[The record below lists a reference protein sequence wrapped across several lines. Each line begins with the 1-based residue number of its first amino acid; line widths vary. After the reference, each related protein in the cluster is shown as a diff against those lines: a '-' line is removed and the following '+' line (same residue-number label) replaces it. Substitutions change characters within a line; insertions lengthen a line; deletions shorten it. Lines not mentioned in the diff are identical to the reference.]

1 MEEAEGQVSE
11 PEGLQAASQ
20 GPPESPSRSLRL
32 LRPSWTCGFLPHLS
46 PPATAWGPS
55 LSSCLPAGPEPR
67 LGPAS
72 GWSPCGEGR
81 APGLQDFP
89 PAPPRAVR
97 ALKSLP
103 RGLALGP
110 SFARD
115 RRLGVWC
122 VGEPLQ
128 PGLLWGPLEEES
140 EQRGE
145 GVKPRQEEDVSL
157 GPWGDVC
164 ACERSSGWTSL
175 VQRGRLEGEGNVAPV
190 WISERLHLQ
199 VSRVVLPGFELLLR
213 PPPPSEGL
221 RPAQPRLEE
230 EAAVAVVTEVESA
243 TQQEVAS
250 PGENATELCTDP
262 GRQSPLSIQAESMVS
277 PGLKVQTQELL
288 NESQPLGP
296 LLQDGSMDVE
306 DPPQTQ
312 MPPEHQSSFATQR
325 VPEGSEA
332 SSPFSARGA
341 QLHAFL
347 VKKLRSP
354 SDQCL
359 PRAKTSEPGAQQAG
373 EHQCPSFPAHLR
385 SPPGPTG
392 SSPKQGRRYRCGECG
407 KAFLQLCHLKKHTFV
422 HTGHKPFLCTECGK
436 SYSSEESFKAHLLGH
451 RGVRP
456 FPCPQCD
463 KAYGTRRDLKE
474 HQVVHSGA
482 RPFACDQCGKAF
494 ARRPSLRLHRKT
506 HQVPAA
512 PAPCPCPVCGRL
524 LANQGSLRNHMRL
537 HTGEKPFLCPHCGR
551 AFRQRGNLRG
561 HLRLHTG
568 ERPYR
573 CPHCADT
580 FPQLP
585 ELRRHLISH
594 TGEAHLCPVCGKALR
609 DPHTLRAHER
619 LHSGERPFPCPQCG
633 RAYTLATKLR
643 RHLKSH
649 LADKP
654 YRCPTCGMGY
664 NLPQSLKRHQLSHQ
678 PGGSSSPACVPSAA
692 SEPTVVLL
700 QTEPELL
707 DTCSER
713 DVSAAPGVFE
723 VTISES
729 QDKCFV
735 VPEEPGPTPSLVL
748 IHKDMGF
755 SSWAEVVEV
764 ETGT

>member
-1 MEEAEGQVSE
+1 L
-11 PEGLQAASQ
+11 PAASDA
-20 GPPESPSRSLRL
+20 R
-32 LRPSWTCGFLPHLS
+32 LS
-46 PPATAWGPS
+46 PD
-55 LSSCLPAGPEPR
+55 L
-67 LGPAS
+67 
-72 GWSPCGEGR
+72 GWSPSGQGC
-81 APGLQDFP
+81 AQGLRDFP
-89 PAPPRAVR
+89 PGPTRAVL

-110 SFARD
+110 SLAEEQ
-115 RRLGVWC
+115 RLGVWC

-140 EQRGE
+140 VSEPKDK

-164 ACERSSGWTSL
+164 ACEQSSGWISL
-175 VQRGRLEGEGNVAPV
+175 VQRGRLESEGNVALV
-190 WISERLHLQ
+190 RVSEKLHLQ
-199 VSRVVLPGFELLLR
+199 VSRLLLPGSELLLCPR
-213 PPPPSEGL
+213 PHSEGL
-221 RPAQPRLEE
+221 SSTQPQLEE
-230 EAAVAVVTEVESA
+230 EAAMAVVTEADSVI
-243 TQQEVAS
+243 QQEMDS
-250 PGENATELCTDP
+250 PGQDAAEPQTDP
-262 GRQSPLSIQAESMVS
+262 GHQSPPSIQAESMVS
-277 PGLKVQTQELL
+277 PGLKPQAQDQLSK
-288 NESQPLGP
+288 ESQPVGP
-296 LLQDGSMDVE
+296 LPQDGSMEEE

-312 MPPEHQSSFATQR
+312 MPPEPQS
-325 VPEGSEA
+325 GSAPQHGA
-332 SSPFSARGA
+332 SCSSSSRSN
-341 QLHAFL
+341 QLRAYM
-347 VKKLRSP
+347 VKKLRGP
-354 SDQCL
+354 SGQCL
-359 PRAKTSEPGAQQAG
+359 PRDKILEPRAQQAG
-373 EHQCPSFPAHLR
+373 EQEQLGFPARLR
-385 SPPGPTG
+385 SPPGPAG
-392 SSPKQGRRYRCGECG
+392 SSPKQRRRYRCGECG
-407 KAFLQLCHLKKHTFV
+407 KAFLQLCHLKKHAFV

-436 SYSSEESFKAHLLGH
+436 SYSSEESFKAHMLGH

-506 HQVPAA
+506 HQVPAT
-512 PAPCPCPVCGRL
+512 PAPCPCPVCGRP

-573 CPHCADT
+573 CPHCADA

-594 TGEAHLCPVCGKALR
+594 TGEAYLCPVCGKALR

-619 LHSGERPFPCPQCG
+619 LHSGERPFSCPQCG

-654 YRCPTCGMGY
+654 YRCATCGMGY
-664 NLPQSLKRHQLSHQ
+664 TLPQSLKRHQLSHQ
-678 PGGSSSPACVPSAA
+678 PGAPSSPPCVPPAA
-692 SEPTVVLL
+692 SEPAVVLL
-700 QTEPELL
+700 QTEPEL
-707 DTCSER
+707 DTCREQ
-713 DVSAAPGVFE
+713 DVSPARDIFE
-723 VTISES
+723 VTISGS
-729 QDKCFV
+729 QEKCFV
-735 VPEEPGPTPSLVL
+735 VPEEPGPTSSLVL
-748 IHKDMGF
+748 IHKDMAF
-755 SSWAEVVEV
+755 SAWAEVVEV

>member
-1 MEEAEGQVSE
+1 MEG
-11 PEGLQAASQ
+11 AAD
-20 GPPESPSRSLRL
+20 RL
-32 LRPSWTCGFLPHLS
+32 LEKDRVPV
-46 PPATAWGPS
+46 A
-55 LSSCLPAGPEPR
+55 PEPR
-67 LGPAS
+67 LDRGS
-72 GWSPCGEGR
+72 GWSPPGESCGQ
-81 APGLQDFP
+81 GLEDFP
-89 PAPPRAVR
+89 PWPTRAAH

-110 SFARD
+110 SLVEKQ
-115 RRLGVWC
+115 RLGVWC

-128 PGLLWGPLEEES
+128 PGLLWGPLQEES
-140 EQRGE
+140 VSEHKGE
-145 GVKPRQEEDVSL
+145 GVTSGQEKDVSL

-164 ACERSSGWTSL
+164 ACEQSSGWTSL
-175 VQRGRLEGEGNVAPV
+175 VQRGRLEGEGNVAPM
-190 WISERLHLQ
+190 WISERLHLH
-199 VSRVVLPGFELLLR
+199 VCRVVLPGCELLLW
-213 PPPPSEGL
+213 PQSPLEGL
-221 RPAQPRLEE
+221 SPTQPRLEE
-230 EAAVAVVTEVESA
+230 AAMVVVTEVETA
-243 TQQEVAS
+243 VQEEVAS
-250 PGENATELCTDP
+250 PGEDVGEPCTDS
-262 GRQSPLSIQAESMVS
+262 GHQSSPSIQAESMVGAG
-277 PGLKVQTQELL
+277 PKPQTQDQLSK
-288 NESQPLGP
+288 ESQSLGP
-296 LLQDGSMDVE
+296 LPQNGSMDEE

-312 MPPEHQSSFATQR
+312 MPADLQSSSPPQQGLQSNEAT
-325 VPEGSEA
+325 
-332 SSPFSARGA
+332 SSSSARGP
-341 QLHAFL
+341 QLHAHL
-347 VKKLRSP
+347 VEKLHSP
-354 SDQCL
+354 DACCP
-359 PRAKTSEPGAQQAG
+359 PRAKTSEPRARSDG
-373 EHQCPSFPAHLR
+373 EQHPGSSACLQ
-385 SPPGPTG
+385 SPDLEG

-407 KAFLQLCHLKKHTFV
+407 KAFLQLCHLKKHAFV

-436 SYSSEESFKAHLLGH
+436 SYSSEESFKAHMLGH

-506 HQVPAA
+506 HQVPAT
-512 PAPCPCPVCGRL
+512 PAPCPCPVCGRP

-573 CPHCADT
+573 CPHCADA

-664 NLPQSLKRHQLSHQ
+664 TLPQSLKRHQLSHL
-678 PGGSSSPACVPSAA
+678 PRAPCVPSAA
-692 SEPTVVLL
+692 AEPTVVLL
-700 QTEPELL
+700 QAEPESR
-707 DTCSER
+707 DTRSDQRVSPAR
-713 DVSAAPGVFE
+713 DVFQ
-723 VTISES
+723 VTISENR
-729 QDKCFV
+729 DKCFV
-735 VPEEPGPTPSLVL
+735 GPEEPGPSPSLVL

-755 SSWAEVVEV
+755 GIWAEVVEV
-764 ETGT
+764 ESST

>member
-1 MEEAEGQVSE
+1 MEEAEELLLERERLQVA
-11 PEGLQAASQ
+11 PG
-20 GPPESPSRSLRL
+20 
-32 LRPSWTCGFLPHLS
+32 
-46 PPATAWGPS
+46 
-55 LSSCLPAGPEPR
+55 PR
-67 LGPAS
+67 LNPGS
-72 GWSPCGEGR
+72 GWSPSGEGC
-81 APGLQDFP
+81 AQGLKDFP
-89 PAPPRAVR
+89 PWPTRAVH

-110 SFARD
+110 SLAEEQ
-115 RRLGVWC
+115 RLGVWC

-128 PGLLWGPLEEES
+128 PGLLWGPLEDES
-140 EQRGE
+140 VSERKGE
-145 GVKPRQEEDVSL
+145 GVKPRQEKDVSL

-164 ACERSSGWTSL
+164 ACEQSSGWTSL
-175 VQRGRLEGEGNVAPV
+175 VQRGRLQGEGNVAPV

-199 VSRVVLPGFELLLR
+199 VDRVVLPGFELLLWPR
-213 PPPPSEGL
+213 SPSEGL
-221 RPAQPRLEE
+221 SPTPPRLEE
-230 EAAVAVVTEVESA
+230 ETAMAVATEVEPAVQQEVASV
-243 TQQEVAS
+243 QQEVAS
-250 PGENATELCTDP
+250 PEEDAAESCTDP
-262 GRQSPLSIQAESMVS
+262 GHQSSPNTQAESMVS
-277 PGLKVQTQELL
+277 SELKPQTQDQLSK
-288 NESQPLGP
+288 ESQPLG
-296 LLQDGSMDVE
+296 LLTQDDSMDKE
-306 DPPQTQ
+306 DLPQTQ
-312 MPPEHQSSFATQR
+312 MPPEPQSSSTTQR
-325 VPEGSEA
+325 GLEHSEA
-332 SSPFSARGA
+332 TSSPSAGGT
-341 QLHAFL
+341 QLHAYL
-347 VKKLRSP
+347 VKKLHSP
-354 SDQCL
+354 HNQRP

-373 EHQCPSFPAHLR
+373 EQHPSLSAHLR
-385 SPPGPTG
+385 SPPGPVG

-407 KAFLQLCHLKKHTFV
+407 KAFLQLCHLKKHAFV

-436 SYSSEESFKAHLLGH
+436 SYSSEESFKAHMLGH

-512 PAPCPCPVCGRL
+512 PAPCPCPVCGRP

-573 CPHCADT
+573 CPHCADA

-594 TGEAHLCPVCGKALR
+594 TGEAHLCPICGKALR

-619 LHSGERPFPCPQCG
+619 LHSGERPFPCPECG

-664 NLPQSLKRHQLSHQ
+664 TLPQSLKRHQLSHQ
-678 PGGSSSPACVPSAA
+678 PGVPPSLPCTPPA

-707 DTCSER
+707 DTGSKQ
-713 DVSAAPGVFE
+713 DVSPAQDVFE

-729 QDKCFV
+729 QKCFV
-735 VPEEPGPTPSLVL
+735 VPEGPSPTPSLVL
-748 IHKDMGF
+748 IHKDLGF
-755 SSWAEVVEV
+755 STWAEVVEV

>member
-1 MEEAEGQVSE
+1 MEEAEELLVEGASLPLALGQN
-11 PEGLQAASQ
+11 
-20 GPPESPSRSLRL
+20 
-32 LRPSWTCGFLPHLS
+32 
-46 PPATAWGPS
+46 
-55 LSSCLPAGPEPR
+55 
-67 LGPAS
+67 S
-72 GWSPCGEGR
+72 GWSPSGVGR
-81 APGLQDFP
+81 AQGLEDVAPGLS
-89 PAPPRAVR
+89 RA
-97 ALKSLP
+97 ALAVKSLP

-110 SFARD
+110 SRAEEQH
-115 RRLGVWC
+115 LGVWC

-128 PGLLWGPLEEES
+128 PGLLWGLLEEES
-140 EQRGE
+140 LCEGE
-145 GVKPRQEEDVSL
+145 KPGQEDLSL
-157 GPWGDVC
+157 GAWGDVC
-164 ACERSSGWTSL
+164 ACERSSGWTSW
-175 VQRGRLEGEGNVAPV
+175 VRRGRLQSEGNVAPV
-190 WISERLHLQ
+190 RIKQRLHLQ
-199 VSRVVLPGFELLLR
+199 VHQVVPPGSELLLR
-213 PPPPSEGL
+213 PPPPSEGPS
-221 RPAQPRLEE
+221 PAQPGLEE
-230 EAAVAVVTEVESA
+230 EAAAVVATEVESA
-243 TQQEVAS
+243 VQEVGS
-250 PGENATELCTDP
+250 PEEDATEPCADP
-262 GRQSPLSIQAESMVS
+262 GHQSPPGIQAESVLS
-277 PGLKVQTQELL
+277 PGPKPQAQEQLPKDTQ
-288 NESQPLGP
+288 PAGP
-296 LLQDGSMDVE
+296 VRQDGTTE
-306 DPPQTQ
+306 EACLPQTQ
-312 MPPEHQSSFATQR
+312 AQPDPQSSSATQQGPEH
-325 VPEGSEA
+325 SEA
-332 SSPFSARGA
+332 SFPSAPGSTQA
-341 QLHAFL
+341 DAHLA
-347 VKKLRSP
+347 KKLPSP
-354 SDQCL
+354 GDQSC
-359 PRAKTSEPGAQQAG
+359 PGAKTSEPRAQHPG
-373 EHQCPSFPAHLR
+373 FPGLPQT
-385 SPPGPTG
+385 PPRPAV

-407 KAFLQLCHLKKHTFV
+407 KAFLQLCHLKKHAFV

-436 SYSSEESFKAHLLGH
+436 SYSSEESFKAHTLGH

-463 KAYGTRRDLKE
+463 KAYGTRRDLRE

-512 PAPCPCPVCGRL
+512 PAPCPCPVCGRP

-573 CPHCADT
+573 CPHCAEA

-654 YRCPTCGMGY
+654 YRCTTCGMGY
-664 NLPQSLKRHQLSHQ
+664 TLPQSLKRHLLSHQ
-678 PGGSSSPACVPSAA
+678 PEAPSSPRPVSPAA

-707 DTCSER
+707 GLGGER
-713 DVSAAPGVFE
+713 AVSPAGAVVE

-729 QDKCFV
+729 QDKCR
-735 VPEEPGPTPSLVL
+735 EMAQEPGPAASLVL

-755 SSWAEVVEV
+755 GAWAEVVEV
-764 ETGT
+764 EAGT

>member
-1 MEEAEGQVSE
+1 MEGAEDQ
-11 PEGLQAASQ
+11 
-20 GPPESPSRSLRL
+20 L
-32 LRPSWTCGFLPHLS
+32 LEEDRVPF
-46 PPATAWGPS
+46 A
-55 LSSCLPAGPEPR
+55 PEPR
-67 LGPAS
+67 LDPDS
-72 GWSPCGEGR
+72 GWSPPGEGC
-81 APGLQDFP
+81 AQGLEHFP
-89 PAPPRAVR
+89 PWPTRAAR

-110 SFARD
+110 SLVEKQ
-115 RRLGVWC
+115 RLGVWC

-128 PGLLWGPLEEES
+128 PGLLWGPLQEES
-140 EQRGE
+140 VSEQKGE
-145 GVKPRQEEDVSL
+145 GVTSRQEKDVSL

-164 ACERSSGWTSL
+164 ACEQSSGWTSL
-175 VQRGRLEGEGNVAPV
+175 LQRGRLEGEGNVAPV
-190 WISERLHLQ
+190 WISERLHLH
-199 VSRVVLPGFELLLR
+199 VCRVVLPGCELLLWPR
-213 PPPPSEGL
+213 SPSEGL
-221 RPAQPRLEE
+221 SPTQPRLEE
-230 EAAVAVVTEVESA
+230 AAMVVVTEVETA
-243 TQQEVAS
+243 VQEEVTS
-250 PGENATELCTDP
+250 PGEDVGELCTDS
-262 GRQSPLSIQAESMVS
+262 GHQSSPSIQAESMVAS
-277 PGLKVQTQELL
+277 GPKAQTQDQLSK
-288 NESQPLGP
+288 ESQSLGP
-296 LLQDGSMDVE
+296 LPQNGSMDE
-306 DPPQTQ
+306 KEPPQTQ
-312 MPPEHQSSFATQR
+312 MAAALQSSSTPQQ
-325 VPEGSEA
+325 GLQSSEA
-332 SSPFSARGA
+332 TSSSSAGGP
-341 QLHAFL
+341 QLHAHL
-347 VKKLRSP
+347 VEKLHGPDAHCPPSAKISELRAWQDREQHPGSSASLQSP
-354 SDQCL
+354 VL
-359 PRAKTSEPGAQQAG
+359 E
-373 EHQCPSFPAHLR
+373 
-385 SPPGPTG
+385 G

-407 KAFLQLCHLKKHTFV
+407 KAFLQLCHLKKHAFV

-436 SYSSEESFKAHLLGH
+436 SYSSEESFKAHMLGH

-482 RPFACDQCGKAF
+482 RPFTCDQCGKAF

-512 PAPCPCPVCGRL
+512 PAPCPCPVCGRP

-573 CPHCADT
+573 CPHCADA

-664 NLPQSLKRHQLSHQ
+664 TLPQSLKRHQLSHQ
-678 PGGSSSPACVPSAA
+678 PRAPCGPPATA
-692 SEPTVVLL
+692 EPTVVLL
-700 QTEPELL
+700 QAEPEPR
-707 DTCSER
+707 DTCSDQHVSPAQ
-713 DVSAAPGVFE
+713 DVFQ

-729 QDKCFV
+729 RDKCFV
-735 VPEEPGPTPSLVL
+735 GPEEPGPGPSLVL
-748 IHKDMGF
+748 IHKDVGF
-755 SSWAEVVEV
+755 GIWAEVVEV
-764 ETGT
+764 ESST

>member
-1 MEEAEGQVSE
+1 MEEAEELLLEGKALQFA
-11 PEGLQAASQ
+11 PE
-20 GPPESPSRSLRL
+20 R
-32 LRPSWTCGFLPHLS
+32 
-46 PPATAWGPS
+46 
-55 LSSCLPAGPEPR
+55 R
-67 LGPAS
+67 LGPDL
-72 GWSPCGEGR
+72 GWSSSEEGC
-81 APGLQDFP
+81 AQGLKDFP
-89 PAPPRAVR
+89 PGPPRAIL
-97 ALKSLP
+97 ALESLP

-110 SFARD
+110 SLAKEQ
-115 RRLGVWC
+115 RLGVWC
-122 VGEPLQ
+122 VGEALK

-140 EQRGE
+140 VSEEKGE
-145 GVKPRQEEDVSL
+145 GVKPPQNEDLSL
-157 GPWGDVC
+157 DPWEDVC
-164 ACERSSGWTSL
+164 ACEQSSGWTSL
-175 VQRGRLEGEGNVAPV
+175 VQRGRLESEGNVAPV
-190 WISERLHLQ
+190 WISKRLHLQ
-199 VSRVVLPGFELLLR
+199 VYQSVLPGFELLLW
-213 PPPPSEGL
+213 PQPPSEVL
-221 RPAQPRLEE
+221 SPTQPQLEE
-230 EAAVAVVTEVESA
+230 EAAMAVVTEVESA
-243 TQQEVAS
+243 VQQEVAS
-250 PGENATELCTDP
+250 PGEDAAEPCTDP
-262 GRQSPLSIQAESMVS
+262 SLQSPPSIQAESLVS
-277 PGLKVQTQELL
+277 PGLKSQTQDQLSKD
-288 NESQPLGP
+288 SQPLGP
-296 LLQDGSMDVE
+296 LLQNGSMDE
-306 DPPQTQ
+306 EYPLQAQ
-312 MPPEHQSSFATQR
+312 MPPEPQSSSATQQSPESSEANLSSFA
-325 VPEGSEA
+325 
-332 SSPFSARGA
+332 RGT
-341 QLHAFL
+341 QLHAHL
-347 VKKLRSP
+347 AKKLRSP
-354 SDQCL
+354 SDQCP
-359 PRAKTSEPGAQQAG
+359 PRTKTSEPGAQHPG
-373 EHQCPSFPAHLR
+373 FPILLQ
-385 SPPGPTG
+385 SPPGPAG
-392 SSPKQGRRYRCGECG
+392 SSPKKGRRYRCGECG
-407 KAFLQLCHLKKHTFV
+407 KAFLQLCHLKKHAFV

-436 SYSSEESFKAHLLGH
+436 SYSSEESFKAHMLGH

-463 KAYGTRRDLKE
+463 KAYGTRRDLRE

-512 PAPCPCPVCGRL
+512 PVPCPCPVCGRP

-537 HTGEKPFLCPHCGR
+537 HTGEKPFLCPYCGR

-573 CPHCADT
+573 CPHCADA

-664 NLPQSLKRHQLSHQ
+664 TLPQSLKRHQLSHQ
-678 PGGSSSPACVPSAA
+678 PEAPSSPPCVPPAA

-707 DTCSER
+707 DTCSEQEVSPAR
-713 DVSAAPGVFE
+713 DVVE

-729 QDKCFV
+729 QKCFAE
-735 VPEEPGPTPSLVL
+735 PEEPGTPPSLVL

-755 SSWAEVVEV
+755 SAWAEVVEV
-764 ETGT
+764 ETGRLTRGD

>member
-1 MEEAEGQVSE
+1 MEEAKELPLE
-11 PEGLQAASQ
+11 WERLQFA
-20 GPPESPSRSLRL
+20 PD
-32 LRPSWTCGFLPHLS
+32 
-46 PPATAWGPS
+46 
-55 LSSCLPAGPEPR
+55 PR
-67 LGPAS
+67 LGPDS
-72 GWSPCGEGR
+72 GWSPSREGCTQELKDFSPGPTR
-81 APGLQDFP
+81 AIL
-89 PAPPRAVR
+89 

-110 SFARD
+110 SLIKEQ
-115 RRLGVWC
+115 RLGVWC

-140 EQRGE
+140 VSEQKGH
-145 GVKPRQEEDVSL
+145 GVKTTQKEDVSL

-164 ACERSSGWTSL
+164 ACEQSSGWTSL

-190 WISERLHLQ
+190 RISERLHLQ
-199 VSRVVLPGFELLLR
+199 VYRVVLPGFELLMW
-213 PPPPSEGL
+213 PQPPSEGL
-221 RPAQPRLEE
+221 SPTQPRLEE
-230 EAAVAVVTEVESA
+230 EASLAVVTDVESA
-243 TQQEVAS
+243 VQQEVAS
-250 PGENATELCTDP
+250 PGEDAAEPCTDP
-262 GRQSPLSIQAESMVS
+262 GYQSPPRIQAVS
-277 PGLKVQTQELL
+277 PGLKSQIQDQVSK
-288 NESQPLGP
+288 ESQPQGP
-296 LLQDGSMDVE
+296 LPQDGRVDEE

-312 MPPEHQSSFATQR
+312 MPPEPQSSSTPQQG
-325 VPEGSEA
+325 PESSEA
-332 SSPFSARGA
+332 SSSSSARGP
-341 QLHAFL
+341 QLHAYL
-347 VKKLRSP
+347 VKKLHSP
-354 SDQCL
+354 SDQRP
-359 PRAKTSEPGAQQAG
+359 PRAKTSEPGARQSGEQQHSG
-373 EHQCPSFPAHLR
+373 FPACLR
-385 SPPGPTG
+385 SAPGPVG
-392 SSPKQGRRYRCGECG
+392 GSPKRGRRYRCVECG
-407 KAFLQLCHLKKHTFV
+407 KAFLQLCHLKKHAFV

-436 SYSSEESFKAHLLGH
+436 SYSSEESFKAHMLGH

-456 FPCPQCD
+456 FPCPQCT
-463 KAYGTRRDLKE
+463 KAYGTRRDLRE

-512 PAPCPCPVCGRL
+512 PAPCPCPVCGRP

-551 AFRQRGNLRG
+551 AFRQRGSLRG

-573 CPHCADT
+573 CPHCADA

-664 NLPQSLKRHQLSHQ
+664 TLLQSLKRHQLSHQ
-678 PGGSSSPACVPSAA
+678 PGAPSSPPCVPPAT

-700 QTEPELL
+700 QTESELL

-713 DVSAAPGVFE
+713 GGSPAPDVFE
-723 VTISES
+723 VTLSES

-735 VPEEPGPTPSLVL
+735 VSEEPSPAPSLVL
-748 IHKDMGF
+748 IHKDVGF
-755 SSWAEVVEV
+755 STWAEVVEV

>member
-1 MEEAEGQVSE
+1 MEEVAEGRLERERLHLAPE
-11 PEGLQAASQ
+11 P
-20 GPPESPSRSLRL
+20 SLD
-32 LRPSWTCGFLPHLS
+32 PGSG
-46 PPATAWGPS
+46 WGPS
-55 LSSCLPAGPEPR
+55 
-67 LGPAS
+67 
-72 GWSPCGEGR
+72 GEGC
-81 APGLQDFP
+81 AQGLKDFP
-89 PAPPRAVR
+89 PWPTRAVH

-110 SFARD
+110 SLVEKQ
-115 RRLGVWC
+115 RLGVWC
-122 VGEPLQ
+122 VGEPLR
-128 PGLLWGPLEEES
+128 PGVLWGPLEEES
-140 EQRGE
+140 DSEQKGE
-145 GVKPRQEEDVSL
+145 GVKPRQKKVY
-157 GPWGDVC
+157 
-164 ACERSSGWTSL
+164 
-175 VQRGRLEGEGNVAPV
+175 
-190 WISERLHLQ
+190 
-199 VSRVVLPGFELLLR
+199 RVVLPGFELLLWPR
-213 PPPPSEGL
+213 SPSEGL
-221 RPAQPRLEE
+221 SPAQPRPEE
-230 EAAVAVVTEVESA
+230 EAAVALVTEVESA
-243 TQQEVAS
+243 VQQKVAS
-250 PGENATELCTDP
+250 PGEDAGESCTDP
-262 GRQSPLSIQAESMVS
+262 VHQSPPSILAESMLSFGLNPQTQDQLSRESQSLGPLSQGGNMDKEDLPQAQMPAEPQSCSLTQRGRQSSEATSLSSAGGIQLRAHLVKMSRSSSDPCRPRAKSSEPSAR
-277 PGLKVQTQELL
+277 
-288 NESQPLGP
+288 
-296 LLQDGSMDVE
+296 QDGEQHPS
-306 DPPQTQ
+306 
-312 MPPEHQSSFATQR
+312 
-325 VPEGSEA
+325 
-332 SSPFSARGA
+332 FSAR
-341 QLHAFL
+341 
-347 VKKLRSP
+347 
-354 SDQCL
+354 
-359 PRAKTSEPGAQQAG
+359 
-373 EHQCPSFPAHLR
+373 LR
-385 SPPGPTG
+385 SPPMPAG

-407 KAFLQLCHLKKHTFV
+407 KAFLQLCHLKKHAFV

-436 SYSSEESFKAHLLGH
+436 SYSSEESFKAHMLGH

-463 KAYGTRRDLKE
+463 KAYGTQRDLRE

-506 HQVPAA
+506 HQVSAA
-512 PAPCPCPVCGRL
+512 PPPCPCPVCGRP

-573 CPHCADT
+573 CPHCADA

-664 NLPQSLKRHQLSHQ
+664 TLPQSLKRHQLSHQ
-678 PGGSSSPACVPSAA
+678 PGVPSSPPCVPPAS

-707 DTCSER
+707 DTSNKQN
-713 DVSAAPGVFE
+713 VSPAQDVFE
-723 VTISES
+723 VTVSES

-735 VPEEPGPTPSLVL
+735 VPEEPGPAPSLVL
-748 IHKDMGF
+748 IHKDVGF
-755 SSWAEVVEV
+755 GTWAEVVEV

>member
-1 MEEAEGQVSE
+1 MEEVGE
-11 PEGLQAASQ
+11 LH
-20 GPPESPSRSLRL
+20 LRGK
-32 LRPSWTCGFLPHLS
+32 RPQL
-46 PPATAWGPS
+46 A
-55 LSSCLPAGPEPR
+55 PEPR
-67 LGPAS
+67 LGLDT
-72 GWSPCGEGR
+72 GWSLSEEGCTQTLEDC
-81 APGLQDFP
+81 PLG
-89 PAPPRAVR
+89 PAGAIF
-97 ALKSLP
+97 ALKNLP

-110 SFARD
+110 SLAVEQ
-115 RRLGVWC
+115 RLGIWC

-140 EQRGE
+140 VSEEKVE
-145 GVKPRQEEDVSL
+145 GAKYREEEDLSL
-157 GPWGDVC
+157 GPWQDVC

-175 VQRGRLEGEGNVAPV
+175 VQRGRQENEGNVAPV

-199 VSRVVLPGFELLLR
+199 VYQVVLPGSELLLW
-213 PPPPSEGL
+213 PHPLPESPN
-221 RPAQPRLEE
+221 PTQPRLEE
-230 EAAVAVVTEVESA
+230 EAAVAVVTEVEPA
-243 TQQEVAS
+243 MEQESVS
-250 PGENATELCTDP
+250 PGDNAAEPCTDP
-262 GRQSPLSIQAESMVS
+262 VHHSHPSIQAECTES
-277 PGLKVQTQELL
+277 PGLKSHTHDHLST
-288 NESQPLGP
+288 ESQPLGP
-296 LLQDGSMDVE
+296 LSLDSSMDSK

-312 MPPEHQSSFATQR
+312 VPPEPQSSPAPQQG
-325 VPEGSEA
+325 PENSEA
-332 SSPFSARGA
+332 ISSSACRGT
-341 QLHAFL
+341 QLHTCQAKQL
-347 VKKLRSP
+347 HGG
-354 SDQCL
+354 SDQCP
-359 PRAKTSEPGAQQAG
+359 PRAKTSEPEGQRAG
-373 EHQCPSFPAHLR
+373 ELQHPGFPAPFPG
-385 SPPGPTG
+385 PPGRVA
-392 SSPKQGRRYRCGECG
+392 KVGRRYRCGECG

-436 SYSSEESFKAHLLGH
+436 SYSSEESFKAHILGH

-456 FPCPQCD
+456 FPCPECD

-482 RPFACDQCGKAF
+482 RPFTCDQCGKAF

-506 HQVPAA
+506 HQEAAA
-512 PAPCPCPVCGRL
+512 PSPCPCPVCGQP

-568 ERPYR
+568 ERPYH
-573 CPHCADT
+573 CPHCADS

-619 LHSGERPFPCPQCG
+619 LHSGERPFPCPKCG

-664 NLPQSLKRHQLSHQ
+664 TLPQSLKRHQLSHQ
-678 PGGSSSPACVPSAA
+678 PEVPPSPPSVFPAA

-707 DTCSER
+707 GMSGEQ
-713 DVSAAPGVFE
+713 DVSPAQDIIE

-735 VPEEPGPTPSLVL
+735 VPEEPGSAHNLVL
-748 IHKDMGF
+748 IHKDLGC
-755 SSWAEVVEV
+755 SAWAEVVEV
-764 ETGT
+764 ETGV

>member
-1 MEEAEGQVSE
+1 MEEAEELLSVKERVHLVLDPRLDLDSGWTPSG
-11 PEGLQAASQ
+11 EGCAQ
-20 GPPESPSRSLRL
+20 GLKD
-32 LRPSWTCGFLPHLS
+32 F
-46 PPATAWGPS
+46 
-55 LSSCLPAGPEPR
+55 PAGPTQAI
-67 LGPAS
+67 L
-72 GWSPCGEGR
+72 
-81 APGLQDFP
+81 
-89 PAPPRAVR
+89 

-110 SFARD
+110 SLTEE

-140 EQRGE
+140 VSKQKGSGAKRE
-145 GVKPRQEEDVSL
+145 QEEDVSL

-164 ACERSSGWTSL
+164 ACEQSSGWTSL
-175 VQRGRLEGEGNVAPV
+175 VQRGKLEGEGNVAPV

-199 VSRVVLPGFELLLR
+199 VYRVVPPGFELRLWPRL
-213 PPPPSEGL
+213 PTEGLCPSE
-221 RPAQPRLEE
+221 PRLEE
-230 EAAVAVVTEVESA
+230 EAGMAVVTEMESVV
-243 TQQEVAS
+243 QQEVAS
-250 PGENATELCTDP
+250 LQEDATKPCTDP
-262 GRQSPLSIQAESMVS
+262 GLQSHPIIQAESMAS
-277 PGLKVQTQELL
+277 PGLQPQTQDHISK
-288 NESQPLGP
+288 ESQSLGP
-296 LLQDGSMDVE
+296 LPEDGSMDEE

-312 MPPEHQSSFATQR
+312 MSPGPQSNSIPQQGPES
-325 VPEGSEA
+325 SEA
-332 SSPFSARGA
+332 TSSSSAGVP
-341 QLHAFL
+341 QPHAHL
-347 VKKLRSP
+347 GQRLRSP
-354 SDQCL
+354 SDQRP
-359 PRAKTSEPGAQQAG
+359 PRAKTSEPGAQQPG
-373 EHQCPSFPAHLR
+373 FPARLW
-385 SPPGPTG
+385 SPPGPAGG
-392 SSPKQGRRYRCGECG
+392 SLKQGRRYRCGECG
-407 KAFLQLCHLKKHTFV
+407 KAFLQLCHLKKHAFV

-436 SYSSEESFKAHLLGH
+436 SYSSEESFKAHTLGH

-506 HQVPAA
+506 HQMPAA
-512 PAPCPCPVCGRL
+512 PAPCPCPVCGRP

-573 CPHCADT
+573 CPHCADA

-649 LADKP
+649 LSDKP

-664 NLPQSLKRHQLSHQ
+664 TLPQSLKRHQLSHQ
-678 PGGSSSPACVPSAA
+678 PRAPSSPPCEPPAT

-707 DTCSER
+707 DACSQQ
-713 DVSAAPGVFE
+713 DGSPAQDVFE

-735 VPEEPGPTPSLVL
+735 VPEEPGPASSLVL

-755 SSWAEVVEV
+755 SAWAEVVEV

>member
-1 MEEAEGQVSE
+1 MEEVEDRFLQGGRQQFAPDPLQGQD
-11 PEGLQAASQ
+11 
-20 GPPESPSRSLRL
+20 
-32 LRPSWTCGFLPHLS
+32 
-46 PPATAWGPS
+46 
-55 LSSCLPAGPEPR
+55 
-67 LGPAS
+67 S
-72 GWSPCGEGR
+72 GWSPSGDGGAQNLE
-81 APGLQDFP
+81 DFP
-89 PAPPRAVR
+89 PGPPRAVL

-110 SFARD
+110 SLAKK

-128 PGLLWGPLEEES
+128 PGLLWGPLEDE
-140 EQRGE
+140 GE
-145 GVKPRQEEDVSL
+145 GVSRRREEAASL
-157 GPWGDVC
+157 GQWRDVC
-164 ACERSSGWTSL
+164 ACEQSSGWISL
-175 VQRGRLEGEGNVAPV
+175 VQRGRLEEEGNVAPV
-190 WISERLHLQ
+190 RISGRLHLQ
-199 VSRVVLPGFELLLR
+199 VCLAVLPGFELLLR
-213 PPPPSEGL
+213 PGSPSAAL
-221 RPAQPRLEE
+221 SPIQPKLEE
-230 EAAVAVVTEVESA
+230 EAAMAVVTGVESA
-243 TQQEVAS
+243 AQSAAQQEAAS
-250 PGENATELCTDP
+250 PGADAAEPCTEP
-262 GRQSPLSIQAESMVS
+262 GHESTPRSQAERVVS
-277 PGLKVQTQELL
+277 PERKTQTQDLP
-288 NESQPLGP
+288 SQDLPSLVSLP
-296 LLQDGSMDVE
+296 E
-306 DPPQTQ
+306 DDSTDEEDRPETQVPPD
-312 MPPEHQSSFATQR
+312 PQSSPAPSEQPG
-325 VPEGSEA
+325 PECPEA
-332 SSPFSARGA
+332 SSSSSARDTEPPY
-341 QLHAFL
+341 LT
-347 VKKLRSP
+347 KRPSRSD
-354 SDQCL
+354 DQC
-359 PRAKTSEPGAQQAG
+359 PPGTKTSEPEALQAD
-373 EHQCPSFPAHLR
+373 EHQHPSFPACLQNAA
-385 SPPGPTG
+385 GLTEN
-392 SSPKQGRRYRCGECG
+392 SPKQGRRYQCGECG
-407 KAFLQLCHLKKHTFV
+407 KAFLQLCHLKKHAFV

-436 SYSSEESFKAHLLGH
+436 SYSSEESFKAHMLGH

-463 KAYGTRRDLKE
+463 KAYGTRRDLRE

-506 HQVPAA
+506 HQLPAA
-512 PAPCPCPVCGRL
+512 PALCPCPVCGRP

-573 CPHCADT
+573 CPHCADA

-619 LHSGERPFPCPQCG
+619 LHSGERPFPCPQCD

-664 NLPQSLKRHQLSHQ
+664 SLPQSLKRHQLRHQ
-678 PGGSSSPACVPSAA
+678 PGAPSGPSHAPPPP
-692 SEPTVVLL
+692 EPTVVLL

-707 DTCSER
+707 DVGSEQAGSPVQ
-713 DVSAAPGVFE
+713 DVFE
-723 VTISES
+723 VAISES
-729 QDKCFV
+729 QGRCFV
-735 VPEEPGPTPSLVL
+735 VPEEPGAPRSVVL
-748 IHKDMGF
+748 LQKDRGF
-755 SSWAEVVEV
+755 STWAEVVEV

>member
-1 MEEAEGQVSE
+1 MEKAEELLSGGE
-11 PEGLQAASQ
+11 RLQFAPDA
-20 GPPESPSRSLRL
+20 
-32 LRPSWTCGFLPHLS
+32 
-46 PPATAWGPS
+46 
-55 LSSCLPAGPEPR
+55 R
-67 LGPAS
+67 LGPDL
-72 GWSPCGEGR
+72 GWSPSGQGC
-81 APGLQDFP
+81 AQGLRDFP
-89 PAPPRAVR
+89 PGPTRAVL

-110 SFARD
+110 SLAEEQ
-115 RRLGVWC
+115 RLGVWC

-140 EQRGE
+140 DSEPKDK

-164 ACERSSGWTSL
+164 ACEQSSGWISL
-175 VQRGRLEGEGNVAPV
+175 VQRGRLESEGNVALV
-190 WISERLHLQ
+190 RVSEKLHLQ
-199 VSRVVLPGFELLLR
+199 VSRLLLPGSELLLW
-213 PPPPSEGL
+213 PQPPSEGL
-221 RPAQPRLEE
+221 SPTQPRLEE
-230 EAAVAVVTEVESA
+230 EAAMAVVTEVDSVI
-243 TQQEVAS
+243 QQEVDS
-250 PGENATELCTDP
+250 PGQDAAEPQTDP
-262 GRQSPLSIQAESMVS
+262 GHQSPPSIQAETMVS
-277 PGLKVQTQELL
+277 PGLKPQAQDQLSK
-288 NESQPLGP
+288 ESRPVGP
-296 LLQDGSMDVE
+296 LPQDGSMEEE

-312 MPPEHQSSFATQR
+312 MPPEPQS
-325 VPEGSEA
+325 GSAPQHGA
-332 SSPFSARGA
+332 SCSSSSRSN
-341 QLHAFL
+341 QLRAYM
-347 VKKLRSP
+347 VKKLHGP
-354 SDQCL
+354 SGQCP
-359 PRAKTSEPGAQQAG
+359 PRDKILEPRAQQAG
-373 EHQCPSFPAHLR
+373 EQQQLGFPARLR
-385 SPPGPTG
+385 SPPGPAG
-392 SSPKQGRRYRCGECG
+392 SSPKQRRRYRCGECG
-407 KAFLQLCHLKKHTFV
+407 KAFLQLCHLKKHAFV

-436 SYSSEESFKAHLLGH
+436 SYSSEESFKAHMLGH

-506 HQVPAA
+506 HQVPAT
-512 PAPCPCPVCGRL
+512 PAPCPCPVCGRP

-573 CPHCADT
+573 CPHCADA

-594 TGEAHLCPVCGKALR
+594 TGEAYLCPVCGKALR

-619 LHSGERPFPCPQCG
+619 LHSGERPFSCPQCG

-654 YRCPTCGMGY
+654 YRCATCGMGY
-664 NLPQSLKRHQLSHQ
+664 TLPQSLKRHQLSHP
-678 PGGSSSPACVPSAA
+678 PGAPSSPPCVPPTA

-700 QTEPELL
+700 QTEPEL
-707 DTCSER
+707 DTCREQ
-713 DVSAAPGVFE
+713 DVSPARDVFE
-723 VTISES
+723 VTISGS
-729 QDKCFV
+729 QEKCFV
-735 VPEEPGPTPSLVL
+735 IPEEPGPTSSLVL
-748 IHKDMGF
+748 IHKDMAF
-755 SSWAEVVEV
+755 SAWAEVVEV

>member
-1 MEEAEGQVSE
+1 MEEAEELLSGGE
-11 PEGLQAASQ
+11 RLQCA
-20 GPPESPSRSLRL
+20 PD
-32 LRPSWTCGFLPHLS
+32 
-46 PPATAWGPS
+46 
-55 LSSCLPAGPEPR
+55 PR
-67 LGPAS
+67 LGPELGWIPS
-72 GWSPCGEGR
+72 GQGFAR
-81 APGLQDFP
+81 GLKDFP
-89 PAPPRAVR
+89 PGPTRAFL

-110 SFARD
+110 SSLAEEPC
-115 RRLGVWC
+115 LGVWC

-140 EQRGE
+140 VSKQKEE
-145 GVKPRQEEDVSL
+145 GVKLRLEEDVSL

-164 ACERSSGWTSL
+164 ACEQSSGWISL
-175 VQRGRLEGEGNVAPV
+175 VQQGRLEGEGNVALV
-190 WISERLHLQ
+190 RINEKLHLQ
-199 VSRVVLPGFELLLR
+199 VYRVVLPGFELLLW
-213 PPPPSEGL
+213 PQPPSDGL
-221 RPAQPRLEE
+221 SPTQPRLEE
-230 EAAVAVVTEVESA
+230 EAAMAVVTEVDSA
-243 TQQEVAS
+243 SQQEVDS
-250 PGENATELCTDP
+250 PGEDAAERWTDP
-262 GRQSPLSIQAESMVS
+262 GHQSPPSIQAENMVS
-277 PGLKVQTQELL
+277 PGPKPQTQDQLPE
-288 NESQPLGP
+288 ESQPLG
-296 LLQDGSMDVE
+296 LLPRGGSMDEE

-312 MPPEHQSSFATQR
+312 MSPEPQSSSTTQQG
-325 VPEGSEA
+325 PESSEA
-332 SSPFSARGA
+332 SSSSSARA
-341 QLHAFL
+341 THLHAYL
-347 VKKLRSP
+347 VKKLCGP
-354 SDQCL
+354 SEQCP
-359 PRAKTSEPGAQQAG
+359 PRAKTSEFRAQQAG
-373 EHQCPSFPAHLR
+373 EQQQAGLPACLR
-385 SPPGPTG
+385 SPPGPGG
-392 SSPKQGRRYRCGECG
+392 SPPKQRRRYRCGECG
-407 KAFLQLCHLKKHTFV
+407 KAFLQLCHLKKHAFV

-436 SYSSEESFKAHLLGH
+436 SYSSEESFKAHMLGH

-512 PAPCPCPVCGRL
+512 PAPCPCPVCGRP

-551 AFRQRGNLRG
+551 AFRQRGTLRG

-573 CPHCADT
+573 CPHCADA

-594 TGEAHLCPVCGKALR
+594 TGEAYLCPVCGKALR

-664 NLPQSLKRHQLSHQ
+664 TLPQSLKRHQLSHQ
-678 PGGSSSPACVPSAA
+678 PGAPSSPPSVPPAA
-692 SEPTVVLL
+692 SEPTVVLV

-707 DTCSER
+707 DTCSEQ
-713 DVSAAPGVFE
+713 DVSPARDVFE
-723 VTISES
+723 VTISGS
-729 QDKCFV
+729 QEKCFV
-735 VPEEPGPTPSLVL
+735 VPEEPGPASSLVL

-755 SSWAEVVEV
+755 SAWAEVVEV

>member
-1 MEEAEGQVSE
+1 MEEAEELLSE
-11 PEGLQAASQ
+11 GERLQLA
-20 GPPESPSRSLRL
+20 PD
-32 LRPSWTCGFLPHLS
+32 
-46 PPATAWGPS
+46 
-55 LSSCLPAGPEPR
+55 PR
-67 LGPAS
+67 LGPDL
-72 GWSPCGEGR
+72 GWIP
-81 APGLQDFP
+81 PGQGCAQGLKDFP
-89 PAPPRAVR
+89 PGPTRAVL

-110 SFARD
+110 SVAEEQ
-115 RRLGVWC
+115 RLGVWC
-122 VGEPLQ
+122 VGEALQ

-140 EQRGE
+140 VSEQKDE
-145 GVKPRQEEDVSL
+145 GAKPRQEEDVSL

-164 ACERSSGWTSL
+164 ACEQSSGWISL
-175 VQRGRLEGEGNVAPV
+175 VQRGRLESEGNVAPV
-190 WISERLHLQ
+190 RVSEKLHLQ
-199 VSRVVLPGFELLLR
+199 VYQVVLPGSELLLW
-213 PPPPSEGL
+213 PQPPSEGL
-221 RPAQPRLEE
+221 SPIQPRLEE
-230 EAAVAVVTEVESA
+230 EVAMAVVTEADSA
-243 TQQEVAS
+243 VQREVDS
-250 PGENATELCTDP
+250 PGQDAAEPWADP
-262 GRQSPLSIQAESMVS
+262 GHQSPTPSIQAESMVS
-277 PGLKVQTQELL
+277 PGLKPQTQDQLSK
-288 NESQPLGP
+288 ESQPLGLP
-296 LLQDGSMDVE
+296 PQDGSVEEE

-312 MPPEHQSSFATQR
+312 VPPEPPSSSAPQQG
-325 VPEGSEA
+325 PESSEA
-332 SSPFSARGA
+332 GCSPSARGS
-341 QLHAFL
+341 QLHAYL
-347 VKKLRSP
+347 VKKLHSP
-354 SDQCL
+354 SGQCP
-359 PRAKTSEPGAQQAG
+359 PREKTSEPRAQQAG
-373 EHQCPSFPAHLR
+373 EQQGPAGFPARLR
-385 SPPGPTG
+385 SPAGPTG
-392 SSPKQGRRYRCGECG
+392 SSPKQRRRYRCGECG
-407 KAFLQLCHLKKHTFV
+407 KAFLQLCHLKKHAFV
-422 HTGHKPFLCTECGK
+422 HTDHKPFLCTECGK
-436 SYSSEESFKAHLLGH
+436 SYSSEESFKAHMLGH

-506 HQVPAA
+506 HQVPAT
-512 PAPCPCPVCGRL
+512 PAPCPCPVCGRP

-573 CPHCADT
+573 CPHCTDA

-594 TGEAHLCPVCGKALR
+594 TGEAYLCPVCGKALR

-619 LHSGERPFPCPQCG
+619 LHSGERPFSCPQCG

-664 NLPQSLKRHQLSHQ
+664 TLPQSLKRHQLSHQ
-678 PGGSSSPACVPSAA
+678 PPAA

-700 QTEPELL
+700 QTEPEL
-707 DTCSER
+707 DTCGER
-713 DVSAAPGVFE
+713 DVSPARDVFE

-735 VPEEPGPTPSLVL
+735 VPEEPGPTSSLVL
-748 IHKDMGF
+748 IHKDMAF
-755 SSWAEVVEV
+755 SAWAELVEV
-764 ETGT
+764 EMGT

>member
-1 MEEAEGQVSE
+1 MEEAVE
-11 PEGLQAASQ
+11 P
-20 GPPESPSRSLRL
+20 L
-32 LRPSWTCGFLPHLS
+32 L
-46 PPATAWGPS
+46 
-55 LSSCLPAGPEPR
+55 
-67 LGPAS
+67 
-72 GWSPCGEGR
+72 EGR
-81 APGLQDFP
+81 AFQLAPEPCLGLDLGWSSSGGGCAQALKDFLPGP
-89 PAPPRAVR
+89 TRAVL

-103 RGLALGP
+103 PGLALGP
-110 SFARD
+110 SVAKEQG
-115 RRLGVWC
+115 LGVWC
-122 VGEPLQ
+122 VGEALK

-140 EQRGE
+140 VSEKDE
-145 GVKPRQEEDVSL
+145 GVKPQQEEDLSL
-157 GPWGDVC
+157 DPWGDVH
-164 ACERSSGWTSL
+164 ACEQSSGWTSL
-175 VQRGRLEGEGNVAPV
+175 VQRGRLESEGNVAPV

-199 VSRVVLPGFELLLR
+199 VYRVVLPGFELLLW
-213 PPPPSEGL
+213 PQPPSEVL
-221 RPAQPRLEE
+221 NPTKPQLEE
-230 EAAVAVVTEVESA
+230 EAATMVTEVESA
-243 TQQEVAS
+243 IQQEVAS
-250 PGENATELCTDP
+250 PREYAAEPCTDP
-262 GRQSPLSIQAESMVS
+262 SHQSSLSIQAESMVS
-277 PGLKVQTQELL
+277 PGFTSQTQDQLSKD
-288 NESQPLGP
+288 SQPLGP
-296 LLQDGSMDVE
+296 LLQNSSMDE
-306 DPPQTQ
+306 EYSLRAQ
-312 MPPEHQSSFATQR
+312 MPPEPQSSSATQQ
-325 VPEGSEA
+325 GSE
-332 SSPFSARGA
+332 SSEANLPSSARDS
-341 QLHAFL
+341 QLPAYL
-347 VKKLRSP
+347 AKKLHSP
-354 SDQCL
+354 DDQCL
-359 PRAKTSEPGAQQAG
+359 PRAKTLEPGPQHSG
-373 EHQCPSFPAHLR
+373 FPILLQN
-385 SPPGPTG
+385 PPGPAG

-407 KAFLQLCHLKKHTFV
+407 KAFLQLCHLKKHAFV

-436 SYSSEESFKAHLLGH
+436 SYSSEESFKAHMLGH

-512 PAPCPCPVCGRL
+512 SAPCPCPVCGRP

-573 CPHCADT
+573 CPHCADA

-664 NLPQSLKRHQLSHQ
+664 TLPQSLKRHQLSHQ
-678 PGGSSSPACVPSAA
+678 PETPSSPLSVPPTA
-692 SEPTVVLL
+692 SEPTMVLL

-707 DTCSER
+707 NTCSEQE
-713 DVSAAPGVFE
+713 VSPARGVVE

-729 QDKCFV
+729 PEKCFAEV
-735 VPEEPGPTPSLVL
+735 GEPGPTPSLVL